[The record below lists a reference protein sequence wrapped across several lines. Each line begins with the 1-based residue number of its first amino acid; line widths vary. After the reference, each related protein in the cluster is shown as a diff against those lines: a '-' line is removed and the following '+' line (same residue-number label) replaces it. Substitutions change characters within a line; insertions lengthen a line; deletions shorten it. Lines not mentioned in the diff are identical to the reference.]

1 MLLLR
6 ATCEKSGTLIKSCSL
21 FLNIKGGI
29 FMIIGCVIE
38 RIDICSLH
46 SLSEVAPHR
55 VSLSLK
61 QQFLQLLCLRESVVK
76 SMRLPFSQPWV
87 KLVRG
92 QCQFT

>member
-6 ATCEKSGTLIKSCSL
+6 ATCEKSGTLIKSCTL
-21 FLNIKGGI
+21 FLNIKGGAY
-29 FMIIGCVIE
+29 MIIGCVIE
-38 RIDICSLH
+38 RIDLCSLH
-46 SLSEVAPHR
+46 SLSEVAPHSLPFPEAA
-55 VSLSLK
+55 VSSASMPE
-61 QQFLQLLCLRESVVK
+61 RESVMK